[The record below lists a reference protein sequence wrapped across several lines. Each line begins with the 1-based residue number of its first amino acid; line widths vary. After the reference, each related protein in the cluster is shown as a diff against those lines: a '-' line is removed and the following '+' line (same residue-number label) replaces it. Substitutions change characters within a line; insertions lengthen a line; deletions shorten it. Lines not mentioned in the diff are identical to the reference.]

1 MSDRAT
7 RSANR
12 ANGSASSSNKKP
24 VKKSTTNKKDNKK
37 GSASHG
43 RSAVGNGNVSPGDL
57 DANDE
62 ERPDSPSS
70 TSSEGRPKESLKPTK
85 QSSGQHT
92 KSVVNAPA
100 HEDIKALAQ
109 AISMVLEQRQP
120 SASPTRSMVDLTS
133 TRRVDVRLRDVTPYK
148 GTAGE
153 ALDAWIDEISLHHD
167 NYVVA
172 QGASEAIFI
181 AAVAPMLK
189 DAAVVWWRS
198 IAPTARPK
206 SWSEMQTA
214 LRAQFQPFSTV
225 QRARREFRRL
235 EQSAKQSVVEYASA
249 FRQLV
254 TQIGAELAGV
264 DRQPALTEQFIDGL
278 RNEEIRSKLMQDEV
292 KELDVAIR
300 KAVTL
305 ESCTSKSSVDVAA
318 VAVEAASMRAQLAA
332 LTAEM
337 QSWKKKAGNDSS
349 SSSSS
354 NGYDSRR
361 DRGANKGS
369 FNASANRIIGLTGEM
384 AKHRRE
390 NGLCLYCA
398 GKDHI
403 VRDCPD
409 RVAKKSPTLN

>member
-1 MSDRAT
+1 M
-7 RSANR
+7 
-12 ANGSASSSNKKP
+12 
-24 VKKSTTNKKDNKK
+24 
-37 GSASHG
+37 H
-43 RSAVGNGNVSPGDL
+43 
-57 DANDE
+57 
-62 ERPDSPSS
+62 
-70 TSSEGRPKESLKPTK
+70 
-85 QSSGQHT
+85 
-92 KSVVNAPA
+92 
-100 HEDIKALAQ
+100 
-109 AISMVLEQRQP
+109 
-120 SASPTRSMVDLTS
+120 
-133 TRRVDVRLRDVTPYK
+133 
-148 GTAGE
+148 
-153 ALDAWIDEISLHHD
+153 
-167 NYVVA
+167 
-172 QGASEAIFI
+172 
-181 AAVAPMLK
+181 
-189 DAAVVWWRS
+189 
-198 IAPTARPK
+198 
-206 SWSEMQTA
+206 TA